1 MRGTAPRVLPLVAL
15 TTAAL
20 AGALAACAPGGA
32 AGAPPPGVPSPT
44 ATATH
49 GLWPPDAEGI
59 EQPRPFEVRYGDRA
73 LLLHPFTFCADQG
86 CADGFDEHPPAVGD
100 VTELFVHV
108 PLDGDVEL
116 TVSEVEGDEIEG
128 DAVEGNEVRA
138 ADVATEAE
146 ELGDGWWRVRLS
158 GPAGEHLISLF
169 AGGDGA
175 GDMIAEVLWTGGG

>member
-1 MRGTAPRVLPLVAL
+1 MRSTAPRTLALVAL
-15 TTAAL
+15 ATAVL
-20 AGALAACAPGGA
+20 TGALVACAPGGA
-32 AGAPPPGVPSPT
+32 PRAPPSGVPSPT

-49 GLWPPDAEGI
+49 GRWPPDAEGI
-59 EQPRPFEVRYGDRA
+59 VQPRPFEVRYGDRA

-100 VTELFVHV
+100 ATELFVHV

-116 TVSEVEGDEIEG
+116 TVTEVEGDAVRTVEG
-128 DAVEGNEVRA
+128 AVEASA
-138 ADVATEAE
+138 A